1 MANDFLEERR
11 WKVHVAYILAHEA
24 KAFYFRYVHPRM
36 KAREETLS
44 DGAVLPLV
52 SSSKQ
57 GCSEEKQ
64 LVEQH
69 KRIGHFLSEMIRDFW
84 SKVHVVNEEFAQA
97 HGMQCESAEVCTS
110 DNNNSKEGGRWEST
124 GIQITLNQSLLRGD
138 YLHGHGMEIED
149 KPEMEVEKVDEETT
163 VREVYEGLQEQTV
176 SQSIRLCS
184 SHHLPICVTYHDEEE
199 KQRLLFTGKRNGL

>member
-57 GCSEEKQ
+57 GCSEENR

-69 KRIGHFLSEMIRDFW
+69 KRTGHFLSEMVRDFW

-97 HGMQCESAEVCTS
+97 HGMQCESAEVSTS
-110 DNNNSKEGGRWEST
+110 SNNNSKEGGREM
-124 GIQITLNQSLLRGD
+124 GIHWDSNHLKPVPVARRLFAWTWNGDRG
-138 YLHGHGMEIED
+138 
-149 KPEMEVEKVDEETT
+149 
-163 VREVYEGLQEQTV
+163 QT
-176 SQSIRLCS
+176 
-184 SHHLPICVTYHDEEE
+184 
-199 KQRLLFTGKRNGL
+199 RNGSRKGR

>member
-24 KAFYFRYVHPRM
+24 KAFYFRYVLPRM

-52 SSSKQ
+52 SSSNQ
-57 GCSEEKQ
+57 GYSEENR

-69 KRIGHFLSEMIRDFW
+69 KRMGHLLSEMVRDFW

-97 HGMQCESAEVCTS
+97 HGMQCESAEVSTS
-110 DNNNSKEGGRWEST
+110 GNNNRKEGGREM
-124 GIQITLNQSLLRGD
+124 GIHWDSNHLKPVPVARRLFAWTWNGDRG
-138 YLHGHGMEIED
+138 
-149 KPEMEVEKVDEETT
+149 
-163 VREVYEGLQEQTV
+163 QT
-176 SQSIRLCS
+176 
-184 SHHLPICVTYHDEEE
+184 
-199 KQRLLFTGKRNGL
+199 RNGSRKGR